1 MERSRL
7 DLALDL
13 ARDLAAALAPTAA
26 AADADGAMPDADA
39 RRLRTSGYLKLA
51 LPRAHGGAALTL
63 EDHVAAHRI
72 VAAGSAATALV
83 AAMTA
88 MVVGTARDGA
98 AWARERERLF
108 ALVADGALLNVV
120 ASEAELGSP
129 SGGGTPRTTL
139 TPTGDHWVL
148 DGRKT
153 WATGGRHLTHLLVL
167 AQGPDGPVTVAVP
180 NHAPGVAWHATWG
193 DGLSLRGS
201 ESHDVGFTNVRVDAD
216 QLLALE
222 PSAPHER
229 PNAWFTALV
238 AATYLGTA
246 RAARDAVIDYALDRV
261 PSGLGVPIATLPTVR
276 RQIGELDAALEPAE
290 ALLATAARAWDERRD
305 VLPLTLAKHVAV
317 EAALR
322 VTEGALRVAG
332 GAGLD
337 RRLPLE
343 RHFRDAR
350 AGLGHPPKGDA
361 LLERLGAAAIEGR
374 SATP

>member
-1 MERSRL
+1 MER
-7 DLALDL
+7 APLDL

-26 AADADGAMPDADA
+26 DADA
-39 RRLRTSGYLKLA
+39 RGAMPATDVDHLRASDYLRLA
-51 LPRAHGGAALTL
+51 LPRAHGGAEVTL
-63 EDHVAAHRI
+63 ETQVAAHQI

-88 MVVGTARDGA
+88 MVVGTARDSA
-98 AWARERERLF
+98 AWAHERERVF
-108 ALVADGALLNVV
+108 ALVAGGALVNVV

-129 SGGGTPRTTL
+129 SGGGTPRTAL
-139 TPTGDHWVL
+139 TRAGDHYVL

-153 WATGGRHLTHLLVL
+153 WATGGRHLTHLFVL
-167 AQGPDGPVTVAVP
+167 AQGPEGPVTVAVA
-180 NHAPGVAWHATWG
+180 NHAPGVAWLATWG

-201 ESHDVGFTNVRVDAD
+201 ESHDVSFTRVRVDAD
-216 QLLALE
+216 QVLSLQ
-222 PSAPHER
+222 PTAPHER

-246 RAARDAVIDYALDRV
+246 RAARDAVIDFALDRV
-261 PSGLGVPIATLPTVR
+261 PSGLGAPIATLPAVR
-276 RQIGELDAALEPAE
+276 RQIGELDAALAPAE
-290 ALLATAARAWDERRD
+290 AQLSKAARAWDERRD

-361 LLERLGAAAIEGR
+361 LLERLGAAAIEAR
-374 SATP
+374 SVAR

>member
-1 MERSRL
+1 MDRSP
-7 DLALDL
+7 LDL
-13 ARDLAAALAPTAA
+13 ARDLAAALAAT
-26 AADADGAMPDADA
+26 AADADAAGAMPDADA
-39 RRLRTSGYLKLA
+39 RHLRASGYLKLA
-51 LPRAHGGAALTL
+51 LPRAHGGAALSL
-63 EDHVAAHRI
+63 EAHVAAHRL

-98 AWARERERLF
+98 AWARERERIF
-108 ALVADGALLNVV
+108 ALVAGGALVNVV

-129 SGGGTPRTTL
+129 SGGGTPGTTL
-139 TPTGDHWVL
+139 APVGDHWRL

-153 WATGGRHLTHLLVL
+153 WATGGRHLTHLPVL
-167 AQGPDGPVTVAVP
+167 APGPDGPVTVAVA

-201 ESHDVGFTNVRVDAD
+201 ESHDVSFTNVRVEAD
-216 QLLALE
+216 QVLALE
-222 PSAPHER
+222 PTAPHER

-246 RAARDAVIDYALDRV
+246 RAARDALIDYANERV
-261 PSGLGVPIATLPTVR
+261 PSGLGAPIATLPAVR
-276 RQIGELDAALEPAE
+276 RQIGELDAALAPAE
-290 ALLATAARAWDERRD
+290 ALLAAATRAWDERRE

-361 LLERLGAAAIEGR
+361 LLERLGAAAIEER
-374 SATP
+374 SAAR